1 MAVKVHDTQDV
12 ERTLPEV
19 AEVGEYARSKVAEE
33 KSRALAAEGELEDQI
48 TAEKTRAEAAES
60 TLTENLSKEI
70 SDRQAAVEDEAEARA
85 SADSSLSQSIQAETQ
100 RAEGAEQALQTAVN
114 AKLARVGGTTTNPQV
129 YAKSASGSQQMVD
142 YGAGLVGNGL
152 VQRDANG
159 QVVVPTPTVTTHA
172 VNKQYVD
179 QKVANIDSTTS
190 GLQEAIDAEKT
201 RAMQAESGL
210 QDAIDAEESARAS
223 AISELTER
231 VAAEETA
238 RQQGDSANNTKIESE
253 TTRAQQAESALQEAI
268 DAEESRAM
276 QVENGLSSRLTNVE
290 GKIPAQA
297 SAQNQLADK
306 NYVTDLVSKSAADRV
321 TYNQAGDPFPTR
333 NALLTASTFYHAGAV
348 YTPNEHDYA
357 LVVADE
363 GAPSPFTGGQ
373 TRFEWT
379 GSTWEYAYGINERPF
394 TSEEQ
399 AALDSGITAEK
410 VAKIDQKLDKSSS
423 KESLYGTDR
432 AGNQVMVSR
441 FDYATASQGAKADT
455 AYQKPAGGIPKAD
468 LDSTVQS
475 SLNKADSAYKK
486 PTGGITESD
495 LSSSVNQS
503 LDKADSSYQKP
514 ASGIPKSDLASDVQ
528 TAIDNAESAYHKPE
542 GGITESDLSSS
553 VNASLDKA
561 DTAYQKSSEGI
572 PKTDLNSSVQSSLER
587 ADAEPA
593 LRQAADTALGDRIDD
608 ILDGTTPV
616 HDWAT
621 EDDIFELAPT
631 SFGETS
637 WSKISALSTAGRA
650 GEFFNVGDEKTI
662 QLTTGED
669 VTLVI
674 LGFNHDDL
682 TGGGKAG
689 ITIGMKNLLATTYKM
704 NSSSTNAGGRDDS
717 AMRTSTMTTLLSQLP
732 ADLRNVIKQVN
743 KKATAGSQSTTITT
757 SVDKLFLFAL
767 AELASKTGL
776 ENSTGTSI
784 KDNAATYEQE
794 GTQYEYFKNTVGD
807 ADIYKACHALVKKLS
822 NGGGSAI
829 FWWLRSPYL
838 GNSTNFWFV
847 LPSGGVSYGPASN
860 SRGVS
865 FGFCV

>member
-60 TLTENLSKEI
+60 TLTENLNKEI

-85 SADSSLSQSIQAETQ
+85 SADSSLSQSIQEETQ
-100 RAEGAEQALQTAVN
+100 RAEGAEQALQTAVDT
-114 AKLARVGGTTTNPQV
+114 KLARVGGTTTNPQV

-142 YGAGLVGNGL
+142 YGTGLVGNGL

-190 GLQEAIDAEKT
+190 GLQEAIDAEKA

-223 AISELTER
+223 AISELTGR

-268 DAEESRAM
+268 NAEESRAT
-276 QVENGLSSRLTNVE
+276 QVENGLSSRLTAVE

-373 TRFEWT
+373 TRFEWN
-379 GSTWEYAYGINERPF
+379 GSAWEYAYGINERPF

-410 VAKIDQKLDKSSS
+410 VVKIDQKLDKSSS
-423 KESLYGTDR
+423 KESLYGTDK

-455 AYQKPAGGIPKAD
+455 AYQKPSSGIPKAD

-475 SLNKADSAYKK
+475 SLNKADSAYQK

-503 LDKADSSYQKP
+503 LDRADSSYQKP
-514 ASGIPKSDLASDVQ
+514 ASGIPKSDLASNVQ

-561 DTAYQKSSEGI
+561 DTAYQKPSEGI
-572 PKTDLNSSVQSSLER
+572 PKTDLNSSVQSSLES

-621 EDDIFELAPT
+621 EDDIMSIFSGDYLDLQ
-631 SFGETS
+631 SMS
-637 WSKISALSTAGRA
+637 WDFISKISESGQASSL
-650 GEFFNVGDEKTI
+650 FQVGAEKTI
-662 QLTTGED
+662 RLTTGED

-674 LGFNHDDL
+674 LGFDHDDL
-682 TGGGKAG
+682 TSGGKAG
-689 ITIGMKNLLATTYKM
+689 ITFGMKNILSTTYQM
-704 NSSSTNAGGRDDS
+704 NGSSSNSGGWGMS
-717 AMRTSTMTTLLSQLP
+717 SMGTTVMTTLLSQLP
-732 ADLRNVIKQVN
+732 EDLRGLVKTVS
-743 KKATAGSQSTTITT
+743 KKYRTNYSSSTIGTAAN
-757 SVDKLFLFAL
+757 KLFLL
-767 AELASKTGL
+767 SMVEID
-776 ENSTGTSI
+776 GT
-784 KDNAATYEQE
+784 TRPYYEDE
-794 GTQYEYFKNTVGD
+794 GKQYEYWKTVKDGAIQSD
-807 ADIYKACHALVKKLS
+807 RIKYRD
-822 NGGGSAI
+822 GSAGR
-829 FWWLRSPYL
+829 WWTRSV
-838 GNSTNFWFV
+838 G
-847 LPSGGVSYGPASN
+847 SN
-860 SRGVS
+860 SSSFYNVTQTGTMTGFGGAIESYGVS
-865 FGFCV
+865 FAFCI

>member
-114 AKLARVGGTTTNPQV
+114 TKLARVDGTTTNPQV

-142 YGAGLVGNGL
+142 YGTGLVGNGL

-253 TTRAQQAESALQEAI
+253 TTRAQQAEGALQEAI

-290 GKIPAQA
+290 GKIPSQA

-423 KESLYGTDR
+423 KESLYGTDK
-432 AGNQVMVSR
+432 AGNQVMVPRSS
-441 FDYATASQGAKADT
+441 FATSAQGQKADT
-455 AYQKPAGGIPKAD
+455 AYQKPAGGIPKSD
-468 LDSTVQS
+468 LVSTVQD
-475 SLNKADSAYKK
+475 SLNRADSAYQK
-486 PTGGITESD
+486 PEGGIGESD
-495 LSSSVNQS
+495 LSSSVNTS
-503 LDKADSSYQKP
+503 LDRADSAYQKP
-514 ASGIPKSDLASDVQ
+514 TS
-528 TAIDNAESAYHKPE
+528 
-542 GGITESDLSSS
+542 
-553 VNASLDKA
+553 
-561 DTAYQKSSEGI
+561 GI
-572 PKTDLNSSVQSSLER
+572 PKTDLASSVQSSLDS
-587 ADAEPA
+587 ADQEPA
-593 LRQAADTALGDRIDD
+593 LRQAADTALGGRIDD
-608 ILDGTTPV
+608 ILDGTTPAYGLATDEDV
-616 HDWAT
+616 KALFAPPADLDDADWAT
-621 EDDIFELAPT
+621 IALLSQNGT
-631 SFGETS
+631 
-637 WSKISALSTAGRA
+637 ISDYY
-650 GEFFNVGDEKTI
+650 NVGDEKTI
-662 QLTTGED
+662 TLSTGEQA
-669 VTLVI
+669 TLVI
-674 LGFNHDDL
+674 MGFNHDDL
-682 TGGGKAG
+682 SDGSGKAG
-689 ITIGMKNLLATTYKM
+689 VTFGMKNLLATSYRM
-704 NSSSTNAGGRDDS
+704 NQSSTNAGGWDES
-717 AMRTSTMTTLLSQLP
+717 EMRTTTMQTLLGQLP
-732 ADLRNVIKQVN
+732 SDLQAAIKSVN
-743 KKATAGSQSTTITT
+743 KKATSGGVSTTIKT
-757 SVDKLFLFAL
+757 SSDKLFLFS
-767 AELASKTGL
+767 EVEIDGTTSSGYAS
-776 ENSTGTSI
+776 
-784 KDNAATYEQE
+784 E
-794 GTQYEYFKNTVGD
+794 GEQYEYWKSVKDGTVA
-807 ADIYKACHALVKKLS
+807 ADRVKKLS
-822 NGGGSAI
+822 NGGGSAHG
-829 FWWLRSPYL
+829 WWLRSPY
-838 GNSTNFWFV
+838 V
-847 LPSGGVSYGPASN
+847 SN
-860 SRGVS
+860 SLSFRYIDSSGNVISSGAYSAYGVS

>member
-60 TLTENLSKEI
+60 TLTENLNKEI

-85 SADSSLSQSIQAETQ
+85 SADSSLSQSIQEEAQ

-114 AKLARVGGTTTNPQV
+114 TKLARVDGTTTNPQV

-142 YGAGLVGNGL
+142 YGTGLVGNGL

-223 AISELTER
+223 AISTLTER

-253 TTRAQQAESALQEAI
+253 TTRAQQAEGALQEAI

-276 QVENGLSSRLTNVE
+276 QVENGLSSRLTAVE

-410 VAKIDQKLDKSSS
+410 VAKIDQKLDKSSTAS
-423 KESLYGTDR
+423 SLYGTDTS
-432 AGNQVMVSR
+432 GSQVMVPRSS
-441 FDYATASQGAKADT
+441 FATSAQGQKADT
-455 AYQKPAGGIPKAD
+455 AYQKPSGGIPKSD
-468 LDSTVQS
+468 LVSTVQD
-475 SLNKADSAYKK
+475 SLNRADSAYQK
-486 PTGGITESD
+486 PEGGIGESD

-503 LDKADSSYQKP
+503 LDNADSAYQKP
-514 ASGIPKSDLASDVQ
+514 ASGIPKTDLAQAVQ
-528 TAIDNAESAYHKPE
+528 S
-542 GGITESDLSSS
+542 
-553 VNASLDKA
+553 SLDKA

-572 PKTDLNSSVQSSLER
+572 PKTDLNSSVQSSLES

-616 HDWAT
+616 HGWAT
-621 EDDIFELAPT
+621 EDDIFEIAPT

-682 TGGGKAG
+682 VSGGKAG
-689 ITIGMKNLLATTYKM
+689 MTIGMKNLLATTYKM
-704 NSSSTNAGGRDDS
+704 NSLNTNAGGWNDS
-717 AMRTSTMTTLLSQLP
+717 AMRTSTMATLLSQLP

-743 KKATAGSQSTTITT
+743 KKATAGSKSTTITT
-757 SVDKLFLFAL
+757 SADKLFLFAL

-776 ENSTGTSI
+776 ENSTGTAI
-784 KDNAATYEQE
+784 KNNAATYEQE

-807 ADIYKACHALVKKLS
+807 ADIYKACPALVKKLS
-822 NGGGSAI
+822 NGGGSAYY
-829 FWWLRSPYL
+829 WWLRSPHL
-838 GNSTNFWFV
+838 GVRTGFWRV
-847 LPSGGVSYGPASN
+847 TLSGDVDSNVASDSY
-860 SRGVS
+860 GVS

>member
-60 TLTENLSKEI
+60 TLTENLNKEI

-85 SADSSLSQSIQAETQ
+85 SADSSLSQSIQTETQ

-114 AKLARVGGTTTNPQV
+114 TKLARVDGTTTNPQV

-142 YGAGLVGNGL
+142 YGTGLVGNGL

-253 TTRAQQAESALQEAI
+253 TSRAQQAEGALQEAI
-268 DAEESRAM
+268 DAEESRAT

-373 TRFEWT
+373 TRFEWN

-410 VAKIDQKLDKSSS
+410 VAEIDQKLDKSSTAS
-423 KESLYGTDR
+423 SLYGTDTS
-432 AGNQVMVSR
+432 GSQVMVPRSS
-441 FDYATASQGAKADT
+441 FATSAQGKKADT
-455 AYQKPAGGIPKAD
+455 AYQKPTGGIPKAD

-475 SLNKADSAYKK
+475 SLNKADSAYQK

-514 ASGIPKSDLASDVQ
+514 ASGIPK
-528 TAIDNAESAYHKPE
+528 
-542 GGITESDLSSS
+542 
-553 VNASLDKA
+553 
-561 DTAYQKSSEGI
+561 
-572 PKTDLNSSVQSSLER
+572 TDLNSSVQSSLES

-637 WSKISALSTAGRA
+637 WSKISALSTEGRA

-689 ITIGMKNLLATTYKM
+689 ITIGMKELLATRYRM
-704 NSSSTNAGGRDDS
+704 NPSSTNAGGWDES
-717 AMRTSTMTTLLSQLP
+717 EMRTSTMATLLSQLP
-732 ADLRNVIKQVN
+732 ADLRNVVKQVN
-743 KKATAGSQSTTITT
+743 KKATAGGTSQSITT
-757 SVDKLFLFAL
+757 SADKLFLL
-767 AELASKTGL
+767 AMSEIFSATSI
-776 ENSTGTSI
+776 ENSATSTI
-784 KDNAATYEQE
+784 ADYADAYNAE
-794 GTQYEYFKNTVGD
+794 GTQYEYYRNLIGD
-807 ADIYKACHALVKKLS
+807 NNGGTTANANLIKKFS
-822 NGGGSAI
+822 NGGGSASD
-829 FWWLRSPYL
+829 WWLRSPSVSS
-838 GNSTNFWFV
+838 STYFRCIT
-847 LPSGGVSYGPASN
+847 STGGVNGVVAYIAY
-860 SRGVS
+860 GVS

>member
-85 SADSSLSQSIQAETQ
+85 SADSSLSQSIQEEAQ

-114 AKLARVGGTTTNPQV
+114 AKLERVGGTTTNPQV

-142 YGAGLVGNGL
+142 YGTGLVGNGL

-223 AISELTER
+223 AISTLTER

-253 TTRAQQAESALQEAI
+253 TTRAQQAEGALQEAI

-373 TRFEWT
+373 TRFEWN

-410 VAKIDQKLDKSSS
+410 VAKIDQKLDKSSTAS
-423 KESLYGTDR
+423 SLYGTDTS
-432 AGNQVMVSR
+432 GSQVMVPRSS
-441 FDYATASQGAKADT
+441 FATSAQGAKADT

-475 SLNKADSAYKK
+475 SLNKADSAYQK

-514 ASGIPKSDLASDVQ
+514 VSGIPKSDLASDVQ
-528 TAIDNAESAYHKPE
+528 ESLDSADSAYHKPE

-553 VNASLDKA
+553 VNVSLDKA
-561 DTAYQKSSEGI
+561 DTAYQKPSVGI
-572 PKTDLNSSVQSSLER
+572 PKSDLDTAVQEVLTTAEG
-587 ADAEPA
+587 EPA
-593 LRQAADTALGDRIDD
+593 LRQAADTALGGRIDD
-608 ILDGTTPV
+608 ILDGTTPPQKVVGSYEQLEDGTYNLIIGLTGDAPSAAAITQINGEDLAGKEFYDYV
-616 HDWAT
+616 HTVGAV
-621 EDDIFELAPT
+621 IF
-631 SFGETS
+631 SFNDSFSPSALWGGS
-637 WSKISALSTAGRA
+637 WSRVTNRFLIGSGGTYSTG
-650 GEFFNVGDEKTI
+650 V
-662 QLTTGED
+662 
-669 VTLVI
+669 
-674 LGFNHDDL
+674 
-682 TGGGKAG
+682 TGGEASHGHEAEG
-689 ITIGMKNLLATTYKM
+689 YTRFIANPNDRM
-704 NSSSTNAGGRDDS
+704 SV
-717 AMRTSTMTTLLSQLP
+717 
-732 ADLRNVIKQVN
+732 VIVKRQGAHN
-743 KKATAGSQSTTITT
+743 W
-757 SVDKLFLFAL
+757 
-767 AELASKTGL
+767 
-776 ENSTGTSI
+776 
-784 KDNAATYEQE
+784 AATY
-794 GTQYEYFKNTVGD
+794 TNDNTGWYSV
-807 ADIYKACHALVKKLS
+807 S
-822 NGGGSAI
+822 NWTYDGYIPTDVDVDSANNMP
-829 FWWLRSPYL
+829 PYI
-838 GNSTNFWFV
+838 GCNIWRKI
-847 LPSGGVSYGPASN
+847 A
-860 SRGVS
+860 
-865 FGFCV
+865 

>member
-1 MAVKVHDTQDV
+1 MAIKVHDTQDV

-142 YGAGLVGNGL
+142 YGTGLVGNGL

-223 AISELTER
+223 AISTLTER

-253 TTRAQQAESALQEAI
+253 TTRAQQAEGALQEAI
-268 DAEESRAM
+268 NAEESRAT
-276 QVENGLSSRLTNVE
+276 QVESGLSSRLTTVE

-410 VAKIDQKLDKSSS
+410 VAKIDQKLDKSSTAS
-423 KESLYGTDR
+423 SLYGTDTS
-432 AGNQVMVSR
+432 GSQVMVPRSS
-441 FDYATASQGAKADT
+441 FATSAQGQKADT
-455 AYQKPAGGIPKAD
+455 AYQKPTGGIPKAD

-475 SLNKADSAYKK
+475 SLNKADSAYQK

-514 ASGIPKSDLASDVQ
+514 ASGIPK
-528 TAIDNAESAYHKPE
+528 
-542 GGITESDLSSS
+542 
-553 VNASLDKA
+553 
-561 DTAYQKSSEGI
+561 
-572 PKTDLNSSVQSSLER
+572 TDLNSSVQSSLES

-593 LRQAADTALGDRIDD
+593 LRQAADTALGGRIDD

-616 HDWAT
+616 HGWAT

-637 WSKISALSTAGRA
+637 WSKISALSTEGRA

-704 NSSSTNAGGRDDS
+704 NASNTNAGGWNGS
-717 AMRTSTMTTLLSQLP
+717 AMRTSTMATLLSQLP

-784 KDNAATYEQE
+784 KNNAATYEQE

-807 ADIYKACHALVKKLS
+807 ADIYKACPALVKKLS
-822 NGGGSAI
+822 NGGGSADR
-829 FWWLRSPYL
+829 WWLRSPRL
-838 GNSTNFWFV
+838 GISTAFWFV
-847 LPSGGVSYGPASN
+847 FPSGDVSGINAGN
-860 SRGVS
+860 SYGVS

>member
-48 TAEKTRAEAAES
+48 AAEKTRAEAAES
-60 TLTENLSKEI
+60 TLTENLNKEI

-114 AKLARVGGTTTNPQV
+114 AKLTRVDGTTTNPQV

-142 YGAGLVGNGL
+142 YGTGLVGNGL

-268 DAEESRAM
+268 NAEESRAT

-373 TRFEWT
+373 TRFEWN

-410 VAKIDQKLDKSSS
+410 VAKIDQKLDKSSTAS
-423 KESLYGTDR
+423 SLYGTDTS
-432 AGNQVMVSR
+432 GSQVMVPRSS
-441 FDYATASQGAKADT
+441 FATSAQGQKADT
-455 AYQKPAGGIPKAD
+455 AYQKPTGGIPKAD

-475 SLNKADSAYKK
+475 SLNKADSAYRK
-486 PTGGITESD
+486 PAGGITESD

-514 ASGIPKSDLASDVQ
+514 ASGIPK
-528 TAIDNAESAYHKPE
+528 
-542 GGITESDLSSS
+542 
-553 VNASLDKA
+553 
-561 DTAYQKSSEGI
+561 
-572 PKTDLNSSVQSSLER
+572 TDLNSSVQSSLES

-593 LRQAADTALGDRIDD
+593 LRQAGDTALGDRIDD

-674 LGFNHDDL
+674 LGFDHDDL
-682 TGGGKAG
+682 ASGGKAG
-689 ITIGMKNLLATTYKM
+689 ITIGMKNLLATIYKM
-704 NSSSTNAGGRDDS
+704 NSSNTNAGGWNGS
-717 AMRTSTMTTLLSQLP
+717 AMRTSTMATLLSQLP

-757 SVDKLFLFAL
+757 SADKLFLFAL

-776 ENSTGTSI
+776 ENSTGTAI
-784 KDNAATYEQE
+784 KNNAATYEQE

-807 ADIYKACHALVKKLS
+807 ADIYKACPALVKKLS
-822 NGGGSAI
+822 NGGGSARI
-829 FWWLRSPYL
+829 WWLRSPYL
-838 GNSTNFWFV
+838 SVSTSFWCV
-847 LPSGGVSYGPASN
+847 YPSGDVNGYSASN
-860 SRGVS
+860 SSGVS

>member
-60 TLTENLSKEI
+60 TLTENLNKEI

-142 YGAGLVGNGL
+142 YGTGLVGNGL

-223 AISELTER
+223 AISTLTER

-268 DAEESRAM
+268 NAEESRAT
-276 QVENGLSSRLTNVE
+276 QVENGLSSRLTAVE

-373 TRFEWT
+373 TRFEWN

-410 VAKIDQKLDKSSS
+410 VAKIDQKLDKSSTAS
-423 KESLYGTDR
+423 SLYGTDTS
-432 AGNQVMVSR
+432 GSQVMVPRSS
-441 FDYATASQGAKADT
+441 FATSAQGKKADT
-455 AYQKPAGGIPKAD
+455 AYQKPTGGIPKAD
-468 LDSTVQS
+468 LDSTIQS
-475 SLNKADSAYKK
+475 SLNKADSAYQK

-514 ASGIPKSDLASDVQ
+514 ASGIPKSDL
-528 TAIDNAESAYHKPE
+528 
-542 GGITESDLSSS
+542 SSS

-561 DTAYQKSSEGI
+561 DTAYQKSGEGI
-572 PKTDLNSSVQSSLER
+572 PKTDLNSSVQSSLES

-637 WSKISALSTAGRA
+637 WSTISALSTAGRA

-689 ITIGMKNLLATTYKM
+689 ITIGMKNLLATAYKM
-704 NSSSTNAGGRDDS
+704 NSSNTNAGGWDDS
-717 AMRTSTMTTLLSQLP
+717 AMRTSTMATLLSQLP

-757 SVDKLFLFAL
+757 SADKLWLL
-767 AELASKTGL
+767 AEV
-776 ENSTGTSI
+776 EVDGTTSAGYA
-784 KDNAATYEQE
+784 DE
-794 GTQYEYFKNTVGD
+794 GEQYEYWKTVKDGTVA
-807 ADIYKACHALVKKLS
+807 ADRVKKLS
-822 NGGGSAI
+822 NGGGSANN
-829 FWWLRSPYL
+829 WWLRSLYVSSSKSFRYIR
-838 GNSTNFWFV
+838 ST
-847 LPSGGVSYGPASN
+847 GDVSYNPAN
-860 SRGVS
+860 ITYGVS

>member
-142 YGAGLVGNGL
+142 YGTGLVGNGL

-253 TTRAQQAESALQEAI
+253 TTRAQQAEGALQEAI

-276 QVENGLSSRLTNVE
+276 QVENGLSSRLTAVE

-423 KESLYGTDR
+423 KESLYGTDK

-475 SLNKADSAYKK
+475 SLNKADSAYQK

-528 TAIDNAESAYHKPE
+528 ESLDSADSAYHKPE

-553 VNASLDKA
+553 VNVSLDKA
-561 DTAYQKSSEGI
+561 DTAYQKPSVGI
-572 PKTDLNSSVQSSLER
+572 PKSDLDTAVQEVLTTAEG
-587 ADAEPA
+587 EPA
-593 LRQAADTALGDRIDD
+593 LRQAADTALGGRIDD
-608 ILDGTTPV
+608 ILDGTTPPQKVVGSYEQLEDGTYNLIIGLAGDAPSAAAISQINGEDLAGKEFYDYV
-616 HDWAT
+616 HTVGAV
-621 EDDIFELAPT
+621 IF
-631 SFGETS
+631 SFNDSFSPSALWGGSWSRVTNRFLIGSGGTYSTGVTGGETS
-637 WSKISALSTAGRA
+637 
-650 GEFFNVGDEKTI
+650 
-662 QLTTGED
+662 
-669 VTLVI
+669 VTLTVEQI
-674 LGFNHDDL
+674 PSHYHALGNANSNFNPSYGFGFLASVDGGEKRAIYDPTAN
-682 TGGGKAG
+682 TGGGQAHNNMPPY
-689 ITIGMKNLLATTYKM
+689 IGCNIWRKIA
-704 NSSSTNAGGRDDS
+704 
-717 AMRTSTMTTLLSQLP
+717 
-732 ADLRNVIKQVN
+732 
-743 KKATAGSQSTTITT
+743 
-757 SVDKLFLFAL
+757 
-767 AELASKTGL
+767 
-776 ENSTGTSI
+776 
-784 KDNAATYEQE
+784 
-794 GTQYEYFKNTVGD
+794 
-807 ADIYKACHALVKKLS
+807 
-822 NGGGSAI
+822 
-829 FWWLRSPYL
+829 
-838 GNSTNFWFV
+838 
-847 LPSGGVSYGPASN
+847 
-860 SRGVS
+860 
-865 FGFCV
+865 

>member
-114 AKLARVGGTTTNPQV
+114 TKLTRVNGTTTNPQV

-142 YGAGLVGNGL
+142 YGTGLVGNGL

-253 TTRAQQAESALQEAI
+253 TTRAQQAEGALQEAI
-268 DAEESRAM
+268 DAEESRAT

-373 TRFEWT
+373 TRFEWN

-410 VAKIDQKLDKSSS
+410 VAKIDQKLDKSSTAS
-423 KESLYGTDR
+423 SLYGTDTS
-432 AGNQVMVSR
+432 GSQVMVPRSS
-441 FDYATASQGAKADT
+441 FATSAQGKKADT
-455 AYQKPAGGIPKAD
+455 AYQKPTGGIPKAD

-475 SLNKADSAYKK
+475 SLNKADSAYQK
-486 PTGGITESD
+486 PAGGITESD
-495 LSSSVNQS
+495 LSSSVNQ
-503 LDKADSSYQKP
+503 
-514 ASGIPKSDLASDVQ
+514 
-528 TAIDNAESAYHKPE
+528 
-542 GGITESDLSSS
+542 
-553 VNASLDKA
+553 SLDKA

-572 PKTDLNSSVQSSLER
+572 PKTDLNSSVQSSLES

-637 WSKISALSTAGRA
+637 WSKISALSTEGRA

-674 LGFNHDDL
+674 LGFDHDDL
-682 TGGGKAG
+682 ASGGKAG
-689 ITIGMKNLLATTYKM
+689 ITIGMKNLLTTTSHM
-704 NSSSTNAGGRDDS
+704 NSTKTNAGGWDQS
-717 AMRTSTMTTLLSQLP
+717 KMRTETLQTLLAQLP
-732 ADLRNVIKQVN
+732 SDLRSLVKQVL
-743 KKATAGSQSTTITT
+743 KKTSQGNQSTSIVNSPDSVFLLSLSEIFSATAI
-757 SVDKLFLFAL
+757 
-767 AELASKTGL
+767 
-776 ENSTGTSI
+776 ENSYLSWISNG
-784 KDNAATYEQE
+784 AATYKQE
-794 GTQYEYFKNTVGD
+794 GTQYEYYQNTIGD
-807 ADIYKACHALVKKLS
+807 ANPSIKNSILEKHLS
-822 NGGGSAI
+822 NGEGSSSGW
-829 FWWLRSPYL
+829 FLRSPY
-838 GNSTNFWFV
+838 V
-847 LPSGGVSYGPASN
+847 SN
-860 SRGVS
+860 SASFLSISSGSCSYTSASTFWGVS
-865 FGFCV
+865 FAFCV

>member
-114 AKLARVGGTTTNPQV
+114 TKLARVGGTTTNPQV

-142 YGAGLVGNGL
+142 YGTGLVGNGL

-253 TTRAQQAESALQEAI
+253 TTRAQQAEGALQEAI
-268 DAEESRAM
+268 DAEESRAT
-276 QVENGLSSRLTNVE
+276 QVENGLSSRLTAVE

-410 VAKIDQKLDKSSS
+410 VAKIDQKLDKSSTAS
-423 KESLYGTDR
+423 SLYGTDTS
-432 AGNQVMVSR
+432 GSQVMVPRSS
-441 FDYATASQGAKADT
+441 FATSAQGKKADT
-455 AYQKPAGGIPKAD
+455 AYQKPTGGIPKAD

-475 SLNKADSAYKK
+475 SLNKADSAYQK

-572 PKTDLNSSVQSSLER
+572 PKTDLNSSVQSSLES

-682 TGGGKAG
+682 VSGGKAG
-689 ITIGMKNLLATTYKM
+689 ITIGMKNLLATTYRM
-704 NSSSTNAGGRDDS
+704 NATATNEGGWDES
-717 AMRTSTMTTLLSQLP
+717 EMRTSTMATLLSQLP
-732 ADLRNVIKQVN
+732 SDLQGVIKQVN
-743 KKATAGSQSTTITT
+743 KKATAGGASTSITT
-757 SVDKLFLFAL
+757 SADKLWLL
-767 AELASKTGL
+767 AEV
-776 ENSTGTSI
+776 EVDGTT
-784 KDNAATYEQE
+784 DAGYVNE
-794 GTQYEYFKNTVGD
+794 GEQYEYWKTVKDGT
-807 ADIYKACHALVKKLS
+807 AAANRIKYLS
-822 NGGGSAI
+822 NGSGSASD
-829 FWWLRSPYL
+829 WWLRSPYVR
-838 GNSTNFWFV
+838 NSTSFRVFYSTGTVGSN
-847 LPSGGVSYGPASN
+847 LASYT
-860 SRGVS
+860 RGVS

>member
-142 YGAGLVGNGL
+142 YGTGLVGNGL

-253 TTRAQQAESALQEAI
+253 TSRAQQAEGALQEAI

-373 TRFEWT
+373 TRFEWN

-410 VAKIDQKLDKSSS
+410 VAKIDQKLDKSSTAS
-423 KESLYGTDR
+423 SLYGTDTS
-432 AGNQVMVSR
+432 GSQVMVPRSS
-441 FDYATASQGAKADT
+441 FATSAQGKKADT
-455 AYQKPAGGIPKAD
+455 AYQKPTGGIPKAD

-475 SLNKADSAYKK
+475 SLNKANSAYQK
-486 PTGGITESD
+486 PAGGITESD

-528 TAIDNAESAYHKPE
+528 TAIDNAQSAYHKPE

-561 DTAYQKSSEGI
+561 DTAFQTSEGDILPVENGGTGVASLEDVKVGSANTADSAVADGEGNEI
-572 PKTDLNSSVQSSLER
+572 PKTYAKATIVPVRWNGGYWSSYGGQSAKAGDLALIIDNTGSTAYQKGCLYKVSSASGSSMSLSPTKIVDWVSARAIGEEEGENLWGLISTLDEKINKTKFYVSPTPEDPAEIYGGDWEQIVGRLIIGAGSSYPVLSTGGNSNVTLQYSNMPQHNHGVNIVKDSGIVTGHMQLSSTGNTHYFS
-587 ADAEPA
+587 DSSGHF
-593 LRQAADTALGDRIDD
+593 LGV
-608 ILDGTTPV
+608 TTPAG
-616 HDWAT
+616 D
-621 EDDIFELAPT
+621 
-631 SFGETS
+631 
-637 WSKISALSTAGRA
+637 STPFSIMPPYFSLYVWYR
-650 GEFFNVGDEKTI
+650 
-662 QLTTGED
+662 
-669 VTLVI
+669 
-674 LGFNHDDL
+674 
-682 TGGGKAG
+682 
-689 ITIGMKNLLATTYKM
+689 
-704 NSSSTNAGGRDDS
+704 
-717 AMRTSTMTTLLSQLP
+717 LP
-732 ADLRNVIKQVN
+732 
-743 KKATAGSQSTTITT
+743 
-757 SVDKLFLFAL
+757 
-767 AELASKTGL
+767 
-776 ENSTGTSI
+776 
-784 KDNAATYEQE
+784 
-794 GTQYEYFKNTVGD
+794 
-807 ADIYKACHALVKKLS
+807 
-822 NGGGSAI
+822 
-829 FWWLRSPYL
+829 
-838 GNSTNFWFV
+838 
-847 LPSGGVSYGPASN
+847 
-860 SRGVS
+860 
-865 FGFCV
+865 

>member
-142 YGAGLVGNGL
+142 YGTGLVGNGL

-223 AISELTER
+223 AISTLTER

-253 TTRAQQAESALQEAI
+253 TTRAQQAEGALQEAI
-268 DAEESRAM
+268 DAEESRAT
-276 QVENGLSSRLTNVE
+276 QVESGLSSRLTNVE

-410 VAKIDQKLDKSSS
+410 VAKIDQKLDKSSTAS
-423 KESLYGTDR
+423 SLYGTDTS
-432 AGNQVMVSR
+432 GSQVMVPRSS
-441 FDYATASQGAKADT
+441 FATSAQGKKADT
-455 AYQKPAGGIPKAD
+455 AYQKPTGGIPKAD

-475 SLNKADSAYKK
+475 SLNKADSAYQK

-514 ASGIPKSDLASDVQ
+514 ASGIPK
-528 TAIDNAESAYHKPE
+528 
-542 GGITESDLSSS
+542 
-553 VNASLDKA
+553 
-561 DTAYQKSSEGI
+561 
-572 PKTDLNSSVQSSLER
+572 TDLNSSVQSSLES

-593 LRQAADTALGDRIDD
+593 LRQAADTALGGRIDD

-637 WSKISALSTAGRA
+637 WSMISALSTAGRA

-674 LGFNHDDL
+674 LGFDHDDL

-704 NSSSTNAGGRDDS
+704 NSSNTNAGGWNGS
-717 AMRTSTMTTLLSQLP
+717 AMRTSTMATLLSQLP

-743 KKATAGSQSTTITT
+743 KKATVGSQSTTITT
-757 SVDKLFLFAL
+757 SADKLFLFAL

-776 ENSTGTSI
+776 ENSTGTPI
-784 KDNAATYEQE
+784 KNNAATYEQE

-807 ADIYKACHALVKKLS
+807 ADIYKACPALVKKLS
-822 NGGGSAI
+822 NGGGSARI
-829 FWWLRSPYL
+829 WWLRSPYL
-838 GNSTNFWFV
+838 GVSTSFWCV
-847 LPSGGVSYGPASN
+847 YPSGDVNGYSASN
-860 SRGVS
+860 SSGVS

>member
-60 TLTENLSKEI
+60 TLTENLNKEI

-85 SADSSLSQSIQAETQ
+85 SADSALSQSIQEEAQ

-114 AKLARVGGTTTNPQV
+114 TKLARVDGTTTNPQV
-129 YAKSASGSQQMVD
+129 YVKSASGSQQMVD
-142 YGAGLVGNGL
+142 YGTGLVGNGL

-253 TTRAQQAESALQEAI
+253 TSRAQQAESALQEAI
-268 DAEESRAM
+268 DAEESRAT
-276 QVENGLSSRLTNVE
+276 QVENGLSSRLTAVE

-373 TRFEWT
+373 TRFEWN

-423 KESLYGTDR
+423 KESLYGTDK
-432 AGNQVMVSR
+432 AGNQVMISR

-455 AYQKPAGGIPKAD
+455 AYQKPSSGIPKSD
-468 LDSTVQS
+468 LVAEVQE
-475 SLNKADSAYKK
+475 SLSKADTAYQK
-486 PTGGITESD
+486 PAGGITESD

-514 ASGIPKSDLASDVQ
+514 ASGIPKSDLASNVQ
-528 TAIDNAESAYHKPE
+528 TVLDNAESAYHKPE

-561 DTAYQKSSEGI
+561 DSAYQKPSSGI
-572 PKTDLNSSVQSSLER
+572 PKEDLSSGVKSSLSKADSAFQTSEGDIVPVKNGGTGSTSLENVKVGR
-587 ADAEPA
+587 AGTADSAVNDGEGNNISKTYTKEA
-593 LRQAADTALGDRIDD
+593 LIPVYCYLENLFKAYGNLRAKVGDIALVVEGNSKYSKWNLYEVVSVSSDGSYFSLASSPIADMGGDPNKYRKFYIS
-608 ILDGTTPV
+608 
-616 HDWAT
+616 
-621 EDDIFELAPT
+621 PT
-631 SFGETS
+631 SENPASIYGGTWERIIGRLIIGAGSSYT
-637 WSKISALSTAGRA
+637 ALSTG
-650 GEFFNVGDEKTI
+650 GNS
-662 QLTTGED
+662 Q
-669 VTLVI
+669 VTLQYSNMPQH
-674 LGFNHDDL
+674 NHGVNIAKDS
-682 TGGGKAG
+682 G
-689 ITIGMKNLLATTYKM
+689 I
-704 NSSSTNAGGRDDS
+704 
-717 AMRTSTMTTLLSQLP
+717 
-732 ADLRNVIKQVN
+732 VN
-743 KKATAGSQSTTITT
+743 GHMQ
-757 SVDKLFLFAL
+757 
-767 AELASKTGL
+767 
-776 ENSTGTSI
+776 
-784 KDNAATYEQE
+784 
-794 GTQYEYFKNTVGD
+794 
-807 ADIYKACHALVKKLS
+807 LS
-822 NGGGSAI
+822 NTGNTHYFSDSSGDFLGVTTPAGDGAPFSI
-829 FWWLRSPYL
+829 MPPYISL
-838 GNSTNFWFV
+838 YMWYRLS
-847 LPSGGVSYGPASN
+847 
-860 SRGVS
+860 
-865 FGFCV
+865 